1 VGGALGLSSLLSNLE
16 ASAEGAP
23 SPPRFLLVFWPG
35 GTIPYLFRPTGAGR
49 EYVPSSI
56 LQPFEAA
63 GLREEVAVLYG
74 LRDTLTPAGGGGSEG
89 GVVLRMTC
97 VASPGTR
104 VNGGE
109 PDDSVAG
116 GPSIDQI
123 LSKWVPELRP
133 RVPELGPLN
142 VICDARVDAN
152 EISAQCLSYSYEQR
166 TIDSS
171 YPGGTITENTPLMPE
186 LSPLQ
191 LYTKLFVGMMPG
203 GSTDANR
210 LELAK
215 ALQLRKSV
223 LDYSL
228 GELDRLRGLAPASER
243 EKIEIHAQAIRRVEQ
258 ELSAII
264 TQSPG
269 VCAVPAPPDAELR
282 APAGSEYFYGN
293 PLAEAD
299 ESAALLQ
306 VGKAHLGLIRAA
318 FQCDLARV
326 ATFQWCS
333 ATAQCAFG
341 GLYPG
346 QPEAAY
352 RQHPLSHAVGLNQLE
367 TQPAVAEQ
375 RAAAEFL
382 ANVHTW
388 YNRHTADLLTDL
400 RNATDVFGGTL
411 LDHTIVPLV
420 TEIATPAHTRSPL
433 PALVCG
439 GRALGVKGGQYLDM
453 TSSPRPFTDVWL
465 TLLQAY
471 LPDADLAQLLAD
483 ETFMQQGGDLARISE
498 LWQRPA

>member
-1 VGGALGLSSLLSNLE
+1 VGGAFGLSSLLSNLE

-23 SPPRFLLVFWPG
+23 SPPRFLMVFWPG
-35 GTIPYLFRPTGAGR
+35 GTIPYLFRPTGTGR
-49 EYVPSSI
+49 DYAPSGI
-56 LQPFEAA
+56 LKPFETA
-63 GLREEVAVLYG
+63 GLRAQVAVLYG
-74 LRDTLTPAGGGGSEG
+74 LRDTLQSMGGGGSEG
-89 GVVLRMTC
+89 GVVLRTTC

-123 LSKWVPELRP
+123 LSKWVPELAP
-133 RVPELGPLN
+133 RIAELGPLN
-142 VICDARVDAN
+142 VIGDARVDAN
-152 EISAQCLSYSYEQR
+152 EISTQCLSYSYEQR
-166 TIDSS
+166 SIES
-171 YPGGTITENTPLMPE
+171 YHPGGTITENVPLMPE
-186 LSPLQ
+186 RSPLS
-191 LYTKLFVGMMPG
+191 LYTKWFGGMMPG
-203 GSTDANR
+203 GSSDANR

-228 GELDRLRGLAPASER
+228 GELDRLKALAPSSER
-243 EKIEIHAQAIRRVEQ
+243 EKIEIHAQAIRRVED
-258 ELSAII
+258 ELSAVI
-264 TQSPG
+264 TKAPG
-269 VCAVPAPPDAELR
+269 VCGVPQEPNEELQ
-282 APAGSEYFYGN
+282 APAGSKYYFDS
-293 PLAEAD
+293 LAEAD

-306 VGKAHLGLIRAA
+306 IGKAHFNLIRAA
-318 FQCDLARV
+318 FQCDLVRV

-333 ATAQCAFG
+333 AAAQCAFG

-352 RQHPLSHAVGLNQLE
+352 RQHPLSHTIGGSSFEKPSPISSWHAGE
-367 TQPAVAEQ
+367 
-375 RAAAEFL
+375 EFL

-388 YNRHTADLLTDL
+388 YNQHTAELLVDLE
-400 RNATDVFGGTL
+400 NATDVFGGTL

-420 TEIATPAHTRSPL
+420 TEIATPAHLRSPL

-439 GRALGVKGGQYLDM
+439 GRALGINGGQYIDM
-453 TSSPRPFTDVWL
+453 TSSPRPFADVWL

-471 LPDADLAQLLAD
+471 LPDADLAQLLAN
-483 ETFMQQGGDLARISE
+483 ETFMKQGENLALIGE